1 MIILTKKVTMGVEN
15 LNTLTITYKEWLN
28 LDNLSKLAE
37 EIIDFEK
44 KKHMADNDIAFG
56 SQLSVEQV
64 HNIKSMTTTPTDEE
78 VRALR
83 RFMKNS

>member
-1 MIILTKKVTMGVEN
+1 MGVEN